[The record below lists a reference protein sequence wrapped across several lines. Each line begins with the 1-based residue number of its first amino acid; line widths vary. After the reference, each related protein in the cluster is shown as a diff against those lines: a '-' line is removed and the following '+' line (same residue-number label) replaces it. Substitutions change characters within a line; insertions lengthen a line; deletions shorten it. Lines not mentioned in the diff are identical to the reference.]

1 MRWAAGRAAGIA
13 ALAVLCAS
21 ALQAADGQPQ
31 PVGEAPDDQRTA
43 LPVQAD
49 GQQDPLLEQT
59 RQRLEQHLREQRQL
73 DGVPEPDPE
82 LERRS
87 MRFGVGYEWR
97 MRSREPLGFDSPGS
111 ISPGAGPGGG
121 FGGGPSGGFGG
132 GPGGGRR

>member
-31 PVGEAPDDQRTA
+31 AVAEARNDERTA
-43 LPVQAD
+43 APVQAD

-59 RQRLEQHLREQRQL
+59 RLRLEQHLREQREL
-73 DGVPEPDPE
+73 GGVPDTDPE
-82 LERRS
+82 LERRN

-97 MRSREPLGFDSPGS
+97 MRGRQQFGFDSPGS
-111 ISPGAGPGGG
+111 FGGGSGSGGGPGPGGG
-121 FGGGPSGGFGG
+121 A
-132 GPGGGRR
+132 PGGGRR